1 MAKAIQTGNPL
12 GILSNLDPRMKKV
25 FDFINANGGD
35 PETACYALAKQ
46 NGLDPQAYIKQAQD
60 VVNANR

>member
-1 MAKAIQTGNPL
+1 
-12 GILSNLDPRMKKV
+12 MKKV

-35 PETACYALAKQ
+35 PETACYTLAKQ
-46 NGLDPQAYIKQAQD
+46 NGLDPQTYIKQAQD